1 VPVLDDDACSI
12 NLPDSREV
20 ITKNTAAR
28 KKVFNKKVSGQL
40 SRISN
45 EINKHYIVEKKKYSL
60 EIILDDDIANDKKAI
75 NEVTRLL
82 NEKNWKVETIC
93 DASRY
98 GDNGQ
103 IQNKKAMWIRHKRHY
118 EMSECPDNSGYK
130 PSASSRFLEIFIVCV
145 ILGILISSI
154 K

>member
-1 VPVLDDDACSI
+1 MPVLDDDACTI

-28 KKVFNKKVSGQL
+28 KKDFDKKVSGQL

-60 EIILDDDIANDKKAI
+60 EIILDDDIANDEKAI
-75 NEVTRLL
+75 AEVTRLL

-118 EMSECPDNSGYK
+118 EMSECSDNGEYK
-130 PSASSRFLEIFIVCV
+130 SSKLGRWLEIFIVCA
-145 ILGILISSI
+145 ILGTLISSI

>member
-1 VPVLDDDACSI
+1 MPVLDDDACSI

-45 EINKHYIVEKKKYSL
+45 EINKHYIVEKNKYSL

-75 NEVTRLL
+75 DEVTRLL
-82 NEKNWKVETIC
+82 DDKNWKVETIC

-98 GDNGQ
+98 GNNGQ
-103 IQNKKAMWIRHKRHY
+103 IQNKKAMWIRHKY
-118 EMSECPDNSGYK
+118 EYELQDSSENEVHE
-130 PSASSRFLEIFIVCV
+130 SSKLGRWIEIFIVCA
-145 ILGILISSI
+145 ILGTLISSI